1 MKKRRHTPEQIVRK
15 LREADRLLGEGQELA
30 EVVKA
35 LEVSEATYHRWRA
48 QYGGMKART
57 ELRRISRRRPRWGYR
72 GRASAAARRGVGGHI
87 ASARSGCGARRASGC
102 RRGVAS
108 ASGSGHRRSRL
119 TTSRRLDAWT
129 PASCSLPSLC
139 SATISPITTVG
150 SAATLSCRRRPGP
163 RSAESCSRSSAHRT
177 RRPQQVRSLLH
188 SLHHAP
194 HQADVPWHQHR
205 PAGPGPQAQPGP
217 AVQPRRVWISPAS
230 VEVELHEDNKVPRDG
245 VAGARGPY
253 RGVATRA

>member
-1 MKKRRHTPEQIVRK
+1 MPRRYPLEMRRQVI
-15 LREADRLLGEGQELA
+15 EL
-30 EVVKA
+30 
-35 LEVSEATYHRWRA
+35 
-48 QYGGMKART
+48 
-57 ELRRISRRRPRWGYR
+57 
-72 GRASAAARRGVGGHI
+72 
-87 ASARSGCGARRASGC
+87 ARSGTRVKQLSPADRREALTREPSEVAGRPSGRRARQPTPQPELGPVGGSLLPEEACGRSGT
-102 RRGVAS
+102 S
-108 ASGSGHRRSRL
+108 RRSHSAHYRVSPWL
-119 TTSRRLDAWT
+119 GRSPRALQRSTTSRRLDART

-139 SATISPITTVG
+139 SATISPITTMG

-245 VAGARGPY
+245 VPAHAVLTAASRLV
-253 RGVATRA
+253 RSVTQV